1 MAPTTSRPWP
11 PPSTAD
17 RARRS
22 VGERLPRLSTPC
34 CDPVRLV
41 LRRPIES
48 GQYASKPYR
57 AVLARHGITQSM
69 SRKGD
74 CYGRVGGWRGGFAPR
89 WGYGVAFAP
98 PPQSGSAGLR
108 LQPPLV
114 EPEVRISRI
123 RLPLEIS
130 GLRARRVDVR
140 SRQLVQAEGLVEVG
154 PGIAAVSRPL
164 SAAPARQP
172 ALQPPFGVPAGQ
184 IVDPRDRPLV
194 EVGGPAP
201 QERVE
206 RRDPTFGRGRVP
218 PARRQVVD
226 PSQQAPDRLLG
237 RGGAEIRPAALPVE
251 PADRVAEAVEA
262 LLGQHGEPGLAVVP
276 RQPEPH
282 HQVPH
287 GPHRCLARAGPAA
300 DDEVVGVVDDVGV
313 EPALPAQLLPG
324 QDEAAEGT
332 GSPTGAK
339 PLHPQP
345 CKVRSPPG

>member
-123 RLPLEIS
+123 RLPLETS

-154 PGIAAVSRPL
+154 LGIAAVSRPL

-172 ALQPPFGVPAGQ
+172 ALQPPFGVPADQ
-184 IVDPRDRPLV
+184 IVDPRDRPLA

-226 PSQQAPDRLLG
+226 PSWQAPDRLLG
-237 RGGAEIRPAALPVE
+237 RGGAEIRPAAPPVG
-251 PADRVAEAVEA
+251 PAD
-262 LLGQHGEPGLAVVP
+262 PGSPCGKGRCRDKAGRPARGTGRSCSRGSRSAP
-276 RQPEPH
+276 RAA
-282 HQVPH
+282 
-287 GPHRCLARAGPAA
+287 RRAGSC
-300 DDEVVGVVDDVGV
+300 G
-313 EPALPAQLLPG
+313 
-324 QDEAAEGT
+324 
-332 GSPTGAK
+332 
-339 PLHPQP
+339 
-345 CKVRSPPG
+345 RSPPARAAPSSAAWPASLPRPCRAGSR